1 MCWEMDYQ
9 FWVEQKKAEAQKKQ
23 EQRTGVIDQ
32 LLNEANKQVETRV
45 AEDLPVKEAAPA
57 K

>member
-9 FWVEQKKAEAQKKQ
+9 FWAEQKKGEAQKKQ
-23 EQRTGVIDQ
+23 EQRAGVIDG
-32 LLNEANKQVETRV
+32 LLNDANKQAKTRV
-45 AEDLPVKEAAPA
+45 TEEAPVKETAPA